1 MLDLGILGH
10 ISFTWDFVIAFFTIV
25 VIDLILAGDNAVV
38 IALAVKSLPRKQRLK
53 GIAFGAGAAVILR
66 VILTFFAAQLL
77 QIQFVKFV
85 GGVLIIWIAV
95 KLLIEGAH
103 EDEIPEEAGSIWQA
117 VWIIVIADLTMS
129 LDNVLAVAGASGGNL
144 FLLIFGLGLSIPLVV
159 FASNF
164 LSRLMDRYPFVIYI
178 GAAILGRVGGEMM
191 MTDPIVVRLCQ
202 PSKALQFS
210 VEAFF
215 VIAVIAVG
223 LLWIRK
229 KKASRGIKCN
239 S

>member
-1 MLDLGILGH
+1 MQ
-10 ISFTWDFVIAFFTIV
+10 S
-25 VIDLILAGDNAVV
+25 
-38 IALAVKSLPRKQRLK
+38 
-53 GIAFGAGAAVILR
+53 
-66 VILTFFAAQLL
+66 
-77 QIQFVKFV
+77 QFVKFV
-85 GGVLIIWIAV
+85 GGVMIIWIAV
-95 KLLIEGAH
+95 KLLIEGAR

-164 LSRLMDRYPFVIYI
+164 LSRLMDRYPVVIYI

-191 MTDPIVVRLCQ
+191 MTDPIVVRLWQ
-202 PSKALQFS
+202 PSKAFQYS

-215 VIAVIAVG
+215 VIAVIAFG
-223 LLWIRK
+223 ILWVRQ
-229 KKASRGIKCN
+229 KKASRGIKWN